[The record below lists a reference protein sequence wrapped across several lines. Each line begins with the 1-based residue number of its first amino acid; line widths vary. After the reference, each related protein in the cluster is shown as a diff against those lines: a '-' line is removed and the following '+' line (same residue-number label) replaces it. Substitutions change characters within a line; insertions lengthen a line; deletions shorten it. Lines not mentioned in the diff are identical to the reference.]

1 MFMSPPGAPS
11 PVHSLLKSRVIPVT
25 SGLLAAA
32 SLLMTASPVSAQ
44 LSAPERIEHFSETVT
59 LERRRPELQLNI
71 YKRADADERIWN
83 VELAGG
89 PARTSAICRTT
100 LPEEVG
106 QNFYT
111 FQIQTR
117 KLTEHGYALLLEA
130 RADHQSGPLD
140 PPVYQIAMWI
150 DRANSSTGWSCG
162 VVGRGEFTRLD
173 GGASLGFRE
182 VAPDTSATTT
192 ALVRADGTRG
202 TKFCGLQKEEDRGF
216 EIFDPGQGRF
226 VAGDRIDLQLQEAI
240 VLQASLP
247 EQTFHAPLTTNIFSW
262 ALASSDVRGAPIGGL
277 PARPISLGDTDLQT
291 AWIEGSGDGGE
302 GEYVSA
308 TVTTAVPIRGLRIFP
323 GHGRSAEHYESY
335 ARPTELLIGLS
346 DGLRFRVTLP
356 DVSQSALFEAG
367 GLSVTFPEPVYTS
380 CLSAMILA
388 SEPGAMARAPEAE
401 RRRLGNSV
409 AISEL
414 SLTSTVDA
422 PTEDETARLIVEE
435 VVREPQAPRRDQL
448 SRMTSRIPAATV
460 SAVDTVLRSDD
471 ATARDRAVPM
481 LATLPAEDAV
491 PTLMAHLSRVR
502 TDAADYRSTQRAIAS
517 HGGRAADPL
526 LDLLDELNPTERK
539 YVDAVRL
546 IGRLG
551 TPSQLER
558 LISAFGQGPD
568 RLRNE
573 RVRAVAN
580 GGVVMLPLLVA
591 AAETAPDSPRTE
603 DALSAIGLIARRDMS
618 DEPGQLDDV
627 DALWHLVQ
635 TSQVRRHRLRA
646 IEALG
651 SFLHPQGVK
660 HLGGLLSDD
669 PDPLIRAAAAGAL
682 TLYPGED
689 ARQALERALNDAS
702 PDVRIA
708 AVGAIGSRDDAEPAT
723 PSVID
728 YVERERWHTGLHRG
742 LDILAASAHPDALPY
757 LERLLVEHPN
767 GERVPVAL
775 RALRHHR
782 RPVSRAAI
790 DQTLAIPGLRASV
803 LRQLV
808 SMLGMH
814 DDPDVDAELLTIARG
829 THPTVAA
836 TFTEDPSLAGE
847 LRRQALNAMGTRRT
861 PAARANILAFV
872 ADDDAPEDLRIAALQ
887 ALAFFADPALVE
899 ELQALATTLPRPL
912 RPQLRDTLTQI
923 QGRVAIDDA
932 RDDIEEFRD
941 ALDEREERRGS
952 DEESTR

>member
-1 MFMSPPGAPS
+1 MFTSPSGAPS
-11 PVHSLLKSRVIPVT
+11 LIDSLPMPRLTPLT
-25 SGLLAAA
+25 SGLVVAT
-32 SLLMTASPVSAQ
+32 LLLTNAPPLSAQ
-44 LSAPERIEHFSETVT
+44 ITAPERIERFSETVE
-59 LERRRPELQLNI
+59 LEQRRPDLQLNI
-71 YKRADADERIWN
+71 YQRADADERIWN

-89 PARTSAICRTT
+89 PGRTSAICRTT
-100 LPEEVG
+100 FPEEVG
-106 QNFYT
+106 QNFYI
-111 FQIQTR
+111 FEIQTR
-117 KLTEHGYALLLEA
+117 QLTERGHALILEA

-140 PPVYQIAMWI
+140 PPVYQVAMWVE
-150 DRANSSTGWSCG
+150 RANSSTGWSCG
-162 VVGRGEFTRLD
+162 VVGRGEYTRLD
-173 GGASLGFRE
+173 GGASLGFRTLAS
-182 VAPDTSATTT
+182 APDTTT
-192 ALVRADGTRG
+192 LVRADGTRG

-216 EIFDPGQGRF
+216 EIFDPDQGRF
-226 VAGDRIDLQLQEAI
+226 VAGDRIDLQLQQAI
-240 VLQASLP
+240 ELEASLP
-247 EQTFHAPLTTNIFSW
+247 ERPFHAPLTTNIFSW
-262 ALASSDVRGAPIGGL
+262 ALASSDVRGAPVGGL
-277 PARPISLGDTDLQT
+277 PARPISLGDADLKT
-291 AWIEGSGDGGE
+291 AWIEGSGEGGR

-308 TVTTAVPIRGLRIFP
+308 NVTTAVPIRGLRIFP
-323 GHGRSAEHYESY
+323 GHGRSAEHFESY

-356 DVSQSALFEAG
+356 EVSQRELFEAG
-367 GLSVTFPEPVYTS
+367 GLYVTFPEPVYTS
-380 CLSAMILA
+380 CLSAMILG

-401 RRRLGNSV
+401 RRRLGRSV

-422 PTEDETARLIVEE
+422 PTEDETARQIVDE
-435 VVREPQAPRRDQL
+435 VIREPQAQRRDQL
-448 SRMTSRIPAATV
+448 ARMTTRIPSAAV
-460 SAVDTVLRSDD
+460 NAVDEVLRGDD

-481 LATLPAEDAV
+481 LATQPSEDAL

-502 TDAADYRSTQRAIAS
+502 TDAADYRATQRAIAA

-526 LDLLDELNPTERK
+526 LDRLDTFNPTERK
-539 YVDAVRL
+539 YVDTVRL

-551 TPSQLER
+551 SPIQLER

-573 RVRAVAN
+573 RVRAVAS
-580 GGVVMLPLLVA
+580 GGAAMLPRLIE
-591 AAETAPDSPRTE
+591 AAEVAPNSPKTE
-603 DALSAIGLIARRDMS
+603 DALSAIGLIARRDFTH
-618 DEPGQLDDV
+618 EPGELDDV
-627 DALWHLVQ
+627 NALLELAQ
-635 TSQVRRHRLRA
+635 TSEVRRHRLRA

-651 SFLHPQGVK
+651 AFLHPQGVK
-660 HLGGLLSDD
+660 HLRDLLAND
-669 PDPLIRAAAAGAL
+669 PDPLVRAAAASAL
-682 TLYPGED
+682 TRYPGDE

-708 AVGAIGSRDDAEPAT
+708 AIGAIGARDDAEPAT
-723 PSVID
+723 PSIID

-775 RALRHHR
+775 RALRHYR

-790 DQTLAIPGLRASV
+790 DQTMAIPGLRASV

-808 SMLGMH
+808 SMLGMR
-814 DDPDVDAELLTIARG
+814 DDPDIDAELLTIARG

-847 LRRQALNAMGTRRT
+847 LRRQALNAMGTRRS
-861 PAARANILAFV
+861 AAGRANLLAFV
-872 ADDDAPEDLRIAALQ
+872 TDDDAPDDLRIAALQ
-887 ALAFFADPALVE
+887 ALAFFADPTLIE
-899 ELQALATTLPRPL
+899 ELQELATSLPRPL

-932 RDDIEEFRD
+932 GDDIQEFRNT
-941 ALDEREERRGS
+941 LEEREKRRRS
-952 DEESTR
+952 DDESTR